1 MRFLQFHLFVA
12 SLIYSLANMIS
23 AFSKAGHSQPLAH
36 THAHT
41 LARSTTTTPAPLFP
55 ASESLRRRRP
65 LSAATSRPVSHTA
78 DAPLPPPADMPL
90 GLAAT
95 LASSHSSRSRR
106 RPRERNV
113 LQSVLY
119 PLLFHIAALLFGV
132 ALLFL
137 LTLTLG
143 GVGLLLLCICSG
155 SSRSVRVLVAS
166 LWRAELWINRLG
178 VDDAKRANDAADTH
192 ARYEALARTA
202 APLSN
207 PHPSSSDTTAAA
219 STRTPLRQA
228 YSAATQRGREVTT
241 SVMVLSLLYFLLFKW
256 LFNVIF
262 SAVPLVFWS
271 LAIAQFVPVDSTA
284 AVDWDLSVGAGSTK
298 YFVGIA
304 VGFLAHQIA
313 VTAAVASVFVS
324 DKMAGFLFD
333 EASRA
338 ETDPEYAPL
347 LHWHAPL
354 QGDVP
359 THAYH
364 PAHAAMDAHGVFDA
378 HAYAAHHPSAVS
390 DARPFEAH
398 RTPLT
403 SSQSLPPSSF
413 QGSFNRHRDDRR
425 RLTTSAS
432 TGPPL
437 QSGSSRMPYPLM
449 PPFGPDGA
457 NDVEAAYRDHA
468 QERVVDCCL
477 FKVHIKHSDD
487 SDDDPHGGRIGGR
500 GFGRGGGRGGRGRGG
515 RGGGRGDFASFGMPG
530 TDAPFFPTGF
540 DFTARGPRGGFPDD
554 QRVAMHSHHDCDH
567 HEDPRHQ
574 WLFQMKGRRHELKRT
589 KSFDSLRLHT
599 ELNERP
605 PHMRVCEVLDLSPSA
620 PPFHAAFSTR
630 SDRFSRSSTDVPMAP
645 LADDHQ
651 VREGGFDPRYR
662 PSAASLQTRK
672 SNSDEG
678 RYPGRADELLDHSQR
693 QRVQAQRQRQLAQQQ
708 RQLAQ
713 QRRQLAQQRTAQEQR
728 TLGLSVP
735 PVYPETQHP
744 QSPTSYLRER
754 EVYAKDRDFYH
765 DGIAQAVL
773 DGIAQAK
780 IEEKQMA
787 ASGGATRTGTA
798 SLDPRVIRRPVSS
811 GGSSARDVSAPATD
825 TQLLSRDERRISF
838 TGQYQAGAGSNDVSD
853 VEING
858 RFGSL
863 PRAFEEYSYVDA
875 FGLPGQSSSETI
887 AGLNDAPMFR
897 GGVGSGLD
905 YNSFTPPVS
914 PTSTTNG
921 SFLANTASY
930 DLYSPTNSVQ
940 HDDDFP
946 SDQLPQVYRSIQYTG
961 PPVRATSRFS
971 EYDDVPG
978 RRDKVHFNAF
988 APPSVAPSPKPF
1000 HYTVWAFLLNQHAE
1014 MRERAETF
1022 DPASRRLS
1030 VNTKLD
1036 IRRGALVHVTL
1047 DAPEGFRI
1055 LNGATQG
1062 FSWEGK
1068 VRSATFD
1075 VQCTDGA
1082 AFGSVMFKASIVV
1095 GSEVA
1100 ILRSYVSVSSKQLEP
1115 ADLEAQMLTSKLEVL
1130 EKTFEEIPYKSLE
1143 MKELVG
1149 SGHFG
1154 DAYRA
1159 TYNGRDVVVKTIRA
1173 SEFGETSDQIVQEFQ
1188 HEAAVLNMFG
1198 HHPCVV
1204 PFVGASTDIR
1214 FPLSIVTAYLPF
1226 GSLEDNLRAPSA
1238 ASGGSETFT
1247 IGQKTAMLKDAAAG
1261 LLNIHEGGFIHRD
1274 IAARNCLV
1282 DDSLRV
1288 KICDFGLCRRV
1299 SATGGTLMKSGV
1311 GPVKY
1316 MAPESLLPPHLF
1328 SYESDSYM
1336 FGVLMWETFTMST
1349 PFAALSPLEAVLK
1362 VMNGER
1368 LAVPQDLPET
1378 LRSLMETCFHDS
1390 PTQRPS
1396 MVEIL
1401 AMLDELSS
1409 STRARASS
1417 ATSSGASG
1425 SAAIAAATAAASASL
1440 STATKLREDRSAIW
1454 V

>member
-1 MRFLQFHLFVA
+1 M
-12 SLIYSLANMIS
+12 
-23 AFSKAGHSQPLAH
+23 
-36 THAHT
+36 
-41 LARSTTTTPAPLFP
+41 
-55 ASESLRRRRP
+55 
-65 LSAATSRPVSHTA
+65 
-78 DAPLPPPADMPL
+78 PPPAP
-90 GLAAT
+90 T
-95 LASSHSSRSRR
+95 VSRSQPHSSLPRR
-106 RPRERNV
+106 RKRARNV

-119 PLLFHIAALLFGV
+119 TLLFHVAALLFGV
-132 ALLFL
+132 ALLL
-137 LTLTLG
+137 LLVLTLG

-166 LWRAELWINRLG
+166 LWRTELWINALG
-178 VDDAKRANDAADTH
+178 VDDAKRANDAAAAADPRSSRAH
-192 ARYEALARTA
+192 FEAMARVAIGAPA
-202 APLSN
+202 AP
-207 PHPSSSDTTAAA
+207 PPSSTTTTRSGHPAAA
-219 STRTPLRQA
+219 PGSVDRAPSRPRFG
-228 YSAATQRGREVTT
+228 AAAQRGREVTT

-262 SAVPLVFWS
+262 SAVPLAFWS
-271 LAIAQFVPVDSTA
+271 IAIAQFVPADGA
-284 AVDWDLSVGAGSTK
+284 AGVNWDLSGGSTK
-298 YFVGIA
+298 YFVGVA

-313 VTAAVASVFVS
+313 VTAAVASVSVS
-324 DKMAGFLFD
+324 EKMAGFLFE
-333 EASRA
+333 EANRA
-338 ETDPEYAPL
+338 EDREHAPL
-347 LHWHAPL
+347 LHWHAAE
-354 QGDVP
+354 QGDLP
-359 THAYH
+359 PHAYQYQSGTDG
-364 PAHAAMDAHGVFDA
+364 AHSVFDA
-378 HAYAAHHPSAVS
+378 RAYATHHASP
-390 DARPFEAH
+390 DARPYDELSRA
-398 RTPLT
+398 PLA
-403 SSQSLPPSSF
+403 SSQSLPPPF
-413 QGSFNRHRDDRR
+413 QGSFNSRLDDRR
-425 RLTTSAS
+425 RLSAGAS
-432 TGPPL
+432 AFDPRAARAAPSAPETHGPDPCAGGVPPL
-437 QSGSSRMPYPLM
+437 QPGSSRMPYPPM
-449 PPFGPDGA
+449 PPMPQMPSIPPFGSDTS
-457 NDVEAAYRDHA
+457 DVEAAYREQT
-468 QERVVDCCL
+468 QERVVDCCM
-477 FKVHIKHSDD
+477 FKVHIKHSND
-487 SDDDPHGGRIGGR
+487 SGDDPHSGGHGGGRGSGH
-500 GFGRGGGRGGRGRGG
+500 GFGRGGGRGGGGRGG
-515 RGGGRGDFASFGMPG
+515 RGGGRGDFGFRMPG
-530 TDAPFFPTGF
+530 MGGPFFPPGV
-540 DFTARGPRGGFPDD
+540 DPTARGPHVGGFPDD
-554 QRVAMHSHHDCDH
+554 PRLAAHNHRSLDGHHK
-567 HEDPRHQ
+567 DPRCE
-574 WLFQMKGRRHELKRT
+574 WLSKKKGGRHELKRT
-589 KSFDSLRLHT
+589 KSFDSLCIHT
-599 ELNERP
+599 GLDELP

-620 PPFHAAFSTR
+620 PPLHSTFSTR
-630 SDRFSRSSTDVPMAP
+630 SDRVSRSSADVPIAR
-645 LADDHQ
+645 LADDYADT
-651 VREGGFDPRYR
+651 GGVDPRYR
-662 PSAASLQTRK
+662 PSAASLQMRK
-672 SNSDEG
+672 SNLDEG
-678 RYPGRADELLDHSQR
+678 RYPGGA
-693 QRVQAQRQRQLAQQQ
+693 AAF
-708 RQLAQ
+708 
-713 QRRQLAQQRTAQEQR
+713 
-728 TLGLSVP
+728 
-735 PVYPETQHP
+735 HP

-780 IEEKQMA
+780 IEAKQLA
-787 ASGGATRTGTA
+787 ALGGASTSTTA
-798 SLDPRVIRRPVSS
+798 TATPGPRVIRRPVSS
-811 GGSSARDVSAPATD
+811 GSSSVRDVSAPATD
-825 TQLLSRDERRISF
+825 TQLLPRDDARRISF
-838 TGQYQAGAGSNDVSD
+838 TGPYQAGAGSNDLND
-853 VEING
+853 LEISG
-858 RFGSL
+858 QFGSL
-863 PRAFEEYSYVDA
+863 PQTFEEYNYLDV
-875 FGLPGQSSSETI
+875 FRLPGQSSSETI
-887 AGLNDAPMFR
+887 AGLSDVPMFR
-897 GGVGSGLD
+897 GGLGSGPE
-905 YNSFTPPVS
+905 YSSFTPPAS
-914 PTSTTNG
+914 PTSTANG
-921 SFLANTASY
+921 SFLVNTASY

-940 HDDDFP
+940 HEDDDDFP
-946 SDQLPQVYRSIQYTG
+946 SDQLPQVYRSIQYSC
-961 PPVRATSRFS
+961 PPAMAHSRFS

-988 APPSVAPSPKPF
+988 APPSVAPSPKLF
-1000 HYTVWAFLLNQHAE
+1000 HYTVWAFLLNQRAE

-1022 DPASRRLS
+1022 DPASRKLS
-1030 VNTKLD
+1030 VDTKLD

-1047 DAPEGFRI
+1047 DTPEGFRI

-1068 VRSATFD
+1068 VCSATFD

-1082 AFGSVMFKASIVV
+1082 AFGSVLFKATIIV
-1095 GSEVA
+1095 GTEVA

-1115 ADLEAQMLTSKLEVL
+1115 ADLEAQMLSSKLEVL

-1173 SEFGETSDQIVQEFQ
+1173 SEFGETSEQIVQEFQ

-1226 GSLEDNLRAPSA
+1226 GSLEDNLRAQSTDP
-1238 ASGGSETFT
+1238 GSDAFT

-1299 SATGGTLMKSGV
+1299 SASGGTLMKDGV

-1401 AMLDELSS
+1401 ATLDELSS
-1409 STRARASS
+1409 SARARVSS
-1417 ATSSGASG
+1417 ATSSGASS
-1425 SAAIAAATAAASASL
+1425 SATIGAATAAASAYL
-1440 STATKLREDRSAIW
+1440 SSATKLRADRSSIW